1 MSVDLNTVIPVNGL
15 NDYIAQSPKDDAA
28 AATTALSEQPSLN
41 GVVHASSQSM
51 AIVVSS
57 EDDDDDVSAAATDRV
72 PSPID
77 KTVGSPLD
85 DGGEDNS
92 VEDKKSNIQDVNMD
106 SSLVYE
112 PLADPHEH
120 QQPPPPQQVDPV
132 DLPDSNIAGPSSSR

>member
-1 MSVDLNTVIPVNGL
+1 VNGL

-57 EDDDDDVSAAATDRV
+57 EDDDDDDDVSAAATDRV

-85 DGGEDNS
+85 DEGEDNS